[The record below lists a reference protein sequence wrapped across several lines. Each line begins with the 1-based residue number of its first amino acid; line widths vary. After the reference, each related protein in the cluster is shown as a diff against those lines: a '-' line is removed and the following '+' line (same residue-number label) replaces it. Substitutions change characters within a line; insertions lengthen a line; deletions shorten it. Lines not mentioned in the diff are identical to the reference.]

1 MQQLQSNQLK
11 TCKIYKYSS
20 ANANFSK
27 SSHKGHKTKGQIL
40 KPSNDSFWIKPSEI
54 LAFTAMFRIYCIPWT
69 LSTVVV
75 TQLLTFLDYLGN
87 SKLFELY
94 LFYHH
99 SHRNAENVE
108 KTNLVPADDLVEYH
122 FLGSKGSG

>member
-1 MQQLQSNQLK
+1 M
-11 TCKIYKYSS
+11 
-20 ANANFSK
+20 
-27 SSHKGHKTKGQIL
+27 
-40 KPSNDSFWIKPSEI
+40 
-54 LAFTAMFRIYCIPWT
+54 
-69 LSTVVV
+69 VV

-122 FLGSKGSG
+122 FLGMGVKGQAKKVSTVSAPIPRRRLIKK